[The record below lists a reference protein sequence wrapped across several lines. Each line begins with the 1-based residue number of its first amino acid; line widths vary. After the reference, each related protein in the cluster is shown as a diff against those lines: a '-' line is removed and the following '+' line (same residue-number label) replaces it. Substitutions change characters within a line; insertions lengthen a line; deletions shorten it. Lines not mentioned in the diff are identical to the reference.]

1 MAHSALSDDRVV
13 EAAACF
19 AGEREGVLSNVRLT
33 LKDGLIDRIEKMSE
47 PVAGPRRLLL
57 PALVNAHDHARPTGS
72 SFGALNMPLETWIL
86 RSALGTP
93 PDPYLQAAASLARSV
108 RAGCAAMM
116 VHYTRPSGLMS
127 IPDEAA
133 EIARAASDVGIRLAF
148 ALAVR
153 DQNPLVY
160 GDADAVLAALP
171 ESNRQTMEA
180 LFIRPPPRPQDYLA
194 LVEEIASRIAGP
206 MVDVQL
212 GPAGVQWCS
221 RAMLEAIAGHSLAT
235 GRRIHMHLLET
246 PYQRVWADRAFPE
259 GLVRYLAD
267 IGFLSSRTTLAHC
280 THARPEELDLIAQ
293 HGARIVT
300 NFSSNLHLHSGL
312 APIADARRRG
322 CAVAVGVDGLAL
334 DEDDDALRE
343 MRLVQMAHDGTGFD
357 RTWSHAVFLD
367 QAIAA
372 GRGATGA
379 PGPGVLAKGAPADL
393 IAIDLDRLD
402 RDAILP
408 VDPLGLLFA
417 RGNMS
422 HVCEVVCAG
431 RVLMRDGVVL
441 GVDLPAVEAELRRL
455 YRGAMPG
462 FAGLVAGWSRI
473 EPEVQGWYRTHCG
486 CG

>member
-1 MAHSALSDDRVV
+1 MAAGALPDDRVV

-19 AGEREGVLSNVRLT
+19 AGERAGVLANVRLT
-33 LKDGLIDRIEKMSE
+33 IKDGLIDRIEPM
-47 PVAGPRRLLL
+47 PGPAAGPRRLLL
-57 PALVNAHDHARPTGS
+57 PALVNAHDHARPTAS

-133 EIARAASDVGIRLAF
+133 EIARAAGDVGIRLAF
-148 ALAVR
+148 AMAVR

-160 GDADAVLAALP
+160 GDAEPVLAALP
-171 ESNRQTMEA
+171 ESDRQTMQS
-180 LFIRPPPRPQDYLA
+180 LFVRPPARPQDYLA
-194 LVEEIASRIAGP
+194 LVEDIAARIAGP

-221 RAMLEAIAGHSLAT
+221 RAMLEAVAEHSQAT

-259 GLVRYLAD
+259 GVVRYLAD

-322 CAVAVGVDGLAL
+322 CSVAVGVDGLAL

-343 MRLVQMAHDGTGFD
+343 MRLVQMAHDGCGFD
-357 RTWSHAVFLD
+357 RTWSHAAFLD

-372 GRGATGA
+372 GRGVTGA
-379 PGPGVLAKGAPADL
+379 PGPGVLAEGAPADL
-393 IAIDLDRLD
+393 ISVDLDRLD

-422 HVCEVVCAG
+422 HISEVVCAG
-431 RVLMRDGVVL
+431 RVLMQDGVVL
-441 GVDLPAVEAELRRL
+441 GVNLPAIEAELRRL

-462 FAGLVAGWSRI
+462 FAGFLAGWSRI
-473 EPEVQGWYRTHCG
+473 EPKVQGWYRAHCG

>member
-1 MAHSALSDDRVV
+1 MAPNALPGERVI
-13 EAAACF
+13 EAAHCF
-19 AGEREGVLSNVRLT
+19 AGERTGIIANVRLT
-33 LKDGLIDRIEKMSE
+33 IKNGLIERIEPMAE
-47 PVAGPRRLLL
+47 PAAGPRRLLL
-57 PALVNAHDHARPTGS
+57 PALVNAHDHARPTAS

-93 PDPYLQAAASLARSV
+93 RDPYLQAAASLARSV

-133 EIARAASDVGIRLAF
+133 QIAKAAGDVGIRLAF
-148 ALAVR
+148 AMAVR

-160 GDADAVLAALP
+160 GDAGPVLTALS
-171 ESNRQTMEA
+171 ESDQQTVKS
-180 LFIRPPPRPQDYLA
+180 LFMPPPPRPQDYLA
-194 LVEEIASRIAGP
+194 LVEDIAARIAGP

-221 RAMLEAIAGHSLAT
+221 RAMLAAIAGHSQAT

-259 GLVRYLAD
+259 GVVRYLAD

-322 CAVAVGVDGLAL
+322 CAVAVGTDGLAL

-343 MRLVQMAHDGTGFD
+343 MRLVQMAHDGCGFD
-357 RTWSHAVFLD
+357 RTWSHAAFLD

-379 PGPGVLAKGAPADL
+379 PGPGVLAEGAPADL
-393 IAIDLDRLD
+393 ISIDLDRLD

-408 VDPLGLLFA
+408 VDPLGLLFT
-417 RGNMS
+417 RGNMGHIS
-422 HVCEVVCAG
+422 EVVCAG
-431 RVLMRDGVVL
+431 RVLMQDGVVL
-441 GVDLPAVEAELRRL
+441 GVNLPAIETELRRL

-462 FAGLVAGWSRI
+462 FTGLIAGWSRI
-473 EPEVQGWYRTHCG
+473 ETELQGWYHAHCG